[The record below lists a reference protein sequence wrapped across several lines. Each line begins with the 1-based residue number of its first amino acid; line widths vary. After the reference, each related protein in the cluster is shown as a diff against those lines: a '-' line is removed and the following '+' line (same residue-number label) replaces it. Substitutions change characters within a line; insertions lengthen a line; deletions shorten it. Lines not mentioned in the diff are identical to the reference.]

1 MRIVTTSVL
10 FSEVLFLDLAQQLPA
25 APRLLAELG
34 RLVRDPETDAA
45 DVVALLRRDA
55 ALVSRLLRMANS
67 AAYGRAV
74 PIASIEDA
82 VVAIGFGEVHR
93 LVGALAAVQLT
104 DHPLAL
110 YGISAP
116 SYRANAL
123 FTATLMEELGG
134 HAGLDRQACYT
145 TGLLRSIG
153 KVVLDR
159 AALREAA
166 PVPPYSAGGACRV
179 AEWERRHWGTD
190 SWSVAAH
197 ILRHWQL
204 PAEVVVAI
212 EHHDDPAGREEPVVH
227 LLHLA
232 AAVAARDGYGLPG
245 EQPQAV
251 AGTMAAARIS
261 EAHFSSGVQRAEET
275 FKRLRAS
282 IV

>member
-1 MRIVTTSVL
+1 MTTAGTYT
-10 FSEVLFLDLAQQLPA
+10 EVLFLDLAQQLPA

-34 RLVRDPETDAA
+34 RLVRDPGTDAT

-110 YGISAP
+110 YGISGAG
-116 SYRANAL
+116 YRANAL

-134 HAGLDRQACYT
+134 RAGLDRQACYT

-159 AALREAA
+159 AAQREAA
-166 PVPPYSAGGACRV
+166 SFPSFSASGSSHV

-190 SWSVAAH
+190 GWSVAAH
-197 ILRHWQL
+197 VLQHWQL
-204 PAEVVVAI
+204 PAEVVGAI
-212 EHHDDPAGREEPVVH
+212 EHHDDPTGREEPAVH
-227 LLHLA
+227 LLQLA
-232 AAVAARDGYGLPG
+232 AAVAARNGYGLPG
-245 EQPQAV
+245 EHPRAD
-251 AGTMAAARIS
+251 AATLAAARIS
-261 EAHFSSGVQRAEET
+261 ELHFASGVQRAEET